1 MLAIIQSAFLSVR
14 LAARRPTTLRA
25 FCIHS
30 HYLRH
35 RSDFVGDL
43 DKMASTT
50 IESMKERMAAL
61 GSQVRA
67 IKQGGATSSTGE
79 GSLESI
85 QAELKDLKAKL
96 AKAEKDQKAELEK
109 NKIQLKVPKVRST
122 SLSCLR
128 PLCTKSACSIA
139 VTCN

>member
-1 MLAIIQSAFLSVR
+1 
-14 LAARRPTTLRA
+14 
-25 FCIHS
+25 
-30 HYLRH
+30 
-35 RSDFVGDL
+35 
-43 DKMASTT
+43 
-50 IESMKERMAAL
+50 MKERMAAL

>member
-1 MLAIIQSAFLSVR
+1 
-14 LAARRPTTLRA
+14 
-25 FCIHS
+25 
-30 HYLRH
+30 
-35 RSDFVGDL
+35 
-43 DKMASTT
+43 
-50 IESMKERMAAL
+50 MKERMAAL

-109 NKIQLKVPKVRST
+109 NKIQLKVPKVSQV
-122 SLSCLR
+122 LVL
-128 PLCTKSACSIA
+128 I
-139 VTCN
+139 TC